1 MSVRF
6 TGLKSQSGPVLHPQL
21 MLKKCGNF
29 IKKKKSMVVAL
40 NQCYNVMLVPH
51 HACALK
57 KTTKKTTITTD
68 LNN

>member
-29 IKKKKSMVVAL
+29 IKKKKINGSGIKSML
-40 NQCYNVMLVPH
+40 QCDVGSTSCMRSQ
-51 HACALK
+51 K
-57 KTTKKTTITTD
+57 KTKK
-68 LNN
+68 LVVSKLA